1 MGTNDL
7 DQKLVDIERALDR
20 LSYRQN
26 SKFLRE
32 TGIIPKPPL
41 ADYMASNMPAS
52 LDLID
57 DALNS
62 WRKLVE
68 AEYWDIDWRAATL
81 KRILETSDLQEAME
95 IAASYTDPCKAGTP
109 LFERNLHRVASA
121 IKDQH
126 SWLKAKGKMRELEE
140 LKLELQNLLES
151 NEESNGLTFEL
162 RLDSQN
168 WEPRLTRTVPMEDA
182 LSQNTNRR
190 HLGNLTG
197 ESFLIHELDRVVIY
211 LGPIN
216 PHSARTTELV
226 INDVL
231 QNFLGRAMAKNPM
244 DAPDVLTSF
253 SS

>member
-1 MGTNDL
+1 
-7 DQKLVDIERALDR
+7 
-20 LSYRQN
+20 
-26 SKFLRE
+26 
-32 TGIIPKPPL
+32 
-41 ADYMASNMPAS
+41 
-52 LDLID
+52 
-57 DALNS
+57 
-62 WRKLVE
+62 
-68 AEYWDIDWRAATL
+68 
-81 KRILETSDLQEAME
+81 
-95 IAASYTDPCKAGTP
+95 
-109 LFERNLHRVASA
+109 
-121 IKDQH
+121 
-126 SWLKAKGKMRELEE
+126 MRELEE